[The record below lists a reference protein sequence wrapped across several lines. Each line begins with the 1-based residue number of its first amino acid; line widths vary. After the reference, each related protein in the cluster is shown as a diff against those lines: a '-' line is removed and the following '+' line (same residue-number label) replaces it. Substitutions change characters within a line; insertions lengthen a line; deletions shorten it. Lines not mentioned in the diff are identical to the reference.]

1 MGTLREAARDR
12 DWHGGS
18 GQKEKIQHSSIA
30 VAAAI
35 LAIDIATV
43 QISTEH

>member
-1 MGTLREAARDR
+1 MIGTEVATIRHR
-12 DWHGGS
+12 
-18 GQKEKIQHSSIA
+18 SIA

>member
-1 MGTLREAARDR
+1 MIGAEVATIRHR
-12 DWHGGS
+12 
-18 GQKEKIQHSSIA
+18 SIV

>member
-1 MGTLREAARDR
+1 MIGK
-12 DWHGGS
+12 GGATIRR
-18 GQKEKIQHSSIA
+18 GSIA

-35 LAIDIATV
+35 LAIDIATL

>member
-1 MGTLREAARDR
+1 MIGAEVATIRHR
-12 DWHGGS
+12 
-18 GQKEKIQHSSIA
+18 SIA
-30 VAAAI
+30 LVAAI